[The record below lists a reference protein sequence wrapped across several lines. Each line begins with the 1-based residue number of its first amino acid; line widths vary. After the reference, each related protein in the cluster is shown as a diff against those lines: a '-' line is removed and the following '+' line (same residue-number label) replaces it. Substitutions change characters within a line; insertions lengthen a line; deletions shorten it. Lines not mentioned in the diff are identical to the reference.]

1 MMQIKEII
9 LYSYSK
15 KSRRIKFNLGE
26 VNIISGESKTG
37 KSAIGDIIDY
47 CLCSRN
53 CDVAK
58 GIITETVEWYALL
71 LQFSDKQIFL
81 ARKAPQKGRKSS
93 TEFYFEIGKEIEPY
107 ESNRFMPNTN
117 LDNVKTLLA
126 REIGINETI
135 KVLQNNQPNELSSD
149 LIAPSF
155 RQSLIFCFLNQN
167 EIATKEF
174 LFHRQS
180 DSFVAQAFKYT
191 FPYFLG
197 IINENV
203 VSLENDR
210 KKIKKELAQARVS
223 LDNSKSSYEKRK
235 NIAIRFIMEARQIGL
250 IKVLPDFDNCGFI
263 DLFNVLK
270 NISCIEVSEVSFDS
284 KEDLSKLLELQ
295 EILEKKRE
303 EINDLVIRL
312 REMKNYVIQTTHFTD
327 EAGHQKRRLE
337 TINLFEQLNF
347 EENKCPFCSQ
357 QLEQKNPSLEMLKR
371 SIESLDESIGNITR
385 ESPLIDKEI
394 KILEEKISSKKKE
407 QKQIEEEI
415 RGIQTQEEEF
425 RKYRETSAII
435 GKLIGRISEW
445 MTSLRNEIEIEKQEQ
460 YVKNLEKRLLELN
473 KRLEEVYIEEKK
485 QHVLSYIQ
493 GEMTK
498 GAIDL
503 NLENNQC
510 PFRLDL
516 NRLTAVFDTEKEQI
530 FLRQMGSGANW
541 VGSHLVSYFSLHKWL
556 VNNDRPVPNFLF
568 LDQPSQVYYPSSS
581 DEQKTDMEQ
590 VKKMYEYMIKKTQ
603 ELDGKLQIIIVDH
616 VGQDEKFLQKYI
628 CEKWWGKGNALI
640 PEDWY

>member
-1 MMQIKEII
+1 MQIKEII

-53 CDVAK
+53 YDVAK

-107 ESNRFMPNTN
+107 ESSMFEPNTN
-117 LDNVKTLLA
+117 LDKVKDLLA
-126 REIGINETI
+126 KEIGINEAI
-135 KVLQNNQPNELSSD
+135 KVFQNNQSND
-149 LIAPSF
+149 LTGPSF

-180 DSFVAQAFKYT
+180 DSFVAQTFKYT

-197 IINENV
+197 IINEDV
-203 VSLENDR
+203 VSLENNR
-210 KKIKKELAQARVS
+210 KKIKKELSQARAS
-223 LDNSKSSYEKRK
+223 LDNSEFLYEKRK
-235 NIAIRFIMEARQIGL
+235 KSAIRLIMEARQIGL
-250 IKVLPDFDNCGFI
+250 IKEEPDFDNCEYM
-263 DLFNVLK
+263 DLYNFLK
-270 NISCIEVSEVSFDS
+270 KLSSIEMSEISINS
-284 KEDLSKLLELQ
+284 KENLSKLLELQ
-295 EILEKKRE
+295 EKLEKKRE

-312 REMKNYVIQTTHFTD
+312 REMKNYVIQTNHFTD
-327 EAGHQKRRLE
+327 EAGYQKRRLE

-347 EENKCPFCSQ
+347 EEDKCPFCSQ
-357 QLEQKNPSLEMLKR
+357 PLEQKNPSLEMLKH
-371 SIESLDESIGNITR
+371 SIESLDESIGDFTK
-385 ESPLIDKEI
+385 ESALMDDKIKELEKEI
-394 KILEEKISSKKKE
+394 NLMKKE
-407 QKQIEEEI
+407 QRQIEEEI
-415 RGIQTQEEEF
+415 KGIQAQEEEF
-425 RKYRETSAII
+425 KKYRDTNILV

-445 MTSLRNEIEIEKQEQ
+445 MESQKNEIEIEKQKKYVEDLEEQ
-460 YVKNLEKRLLELN
+460 LYELN

-485 QHVLSYIQ
+485 QHVLSFIQ

-498 GAIDL
+498 GAVDL

-530 FLRQMGSGANW
+530 FLKQMGSGANW

-616 VGQDEKFLQKYI
+616 VGQDEEFLQKYI
-628 CEKWWGKGNALI
+628 CEKWWGKGKALI